1 MKAIFPAGDLFAG
14 AGLMHARSQAWADT
28 WRVLLVLGAFGL
40 YWLSAIILQSRGG
53 TTHFGADTHLYSL
66 LADGI
71 AHDRVTRFH
80 PVTTTLAAVWLK
92 LLSPLTPWMAPL
104 TLLKGLFAVV
114 GAVGV
119 WAAAAAAAEVV
130 PRRQATLLGAIY
142 ATSLSVWYFSSI
154 EESKI
159 VSATLAALYI
169 AAYLRLRKSWSVPG
183 VALLTA
189 ILLLACL
196 NEIVAGFLVLIPAV
210 DALVQ
215 RGWRLK
221 GNWWIGWHALAAPLA
236 LALLEVVVNGRL
248 VRTTTDPEAASHV
261 SMLLFYVTKSQYSV
275 ENFVEFSAR
284 WLLYSVAAPSI
295 DASYAA
301 GTNYSGDYGPDVT
314 PLSYF
319 ASPVTTAL
327 VLVVGLILAA
337 SFMPRYRRE
346 GLGDLAGIPQ
356 ALLAYCGL
364 RAAFFF
370 VVYPGECLL
379 FSSSTTLA
387 HILLVAIP
395 FSVSHYPWKKSLL
408 AALAALLFI
417 ANGSFII
424 GE

>member
-1 MKAIFPAGDLFAG
+1 
-14 AGLMHARSQAWADT
+14 MHARGLARPDA
-28 WRVLLVLGAFGL
+28 WRVVLVLGAFGL
-40 YWLSAIILQSRGG
+40 YWLSAIVLQARGG
-53 TTHFGADTHLYSL
+53 TTHFGADTYLYSL

-71 AHDRVTRFH
+71 ANDRVARFH

-92 LLSPLTPWMAPL
+92 LLSPLTAWMAPL

-130 PRRQATLLGAIY
+130 PRRLAALLAAIY

-159 VSATLAALYI
+159 VSATLATLYI
-169 AAYLRLRKSWSVPG
+169 AAYLRLRKSWNVPG
-183 VALLTA
+183 AALLTA

-196 NEIVAGFLVLIPAV
+196 NEIVAGFLVLIPVV

-215 RGWRLK
+215 RGWHLK
-221 GNWWIGWHALAAPLA
+221 GNRWIGWHALAGPLA
-236 LALLEVVVNGRL
+236 FALLEVGINGHL

-261 SMLLFYVTKSQYSV
+261 SMLLFYVTQNQYSI
-275 ENFVEFSAR
+275 ENFVEFAAR
-284 WLLYSVAAPSI
+284 WLLYSVAAPSV

-319 ASPVTTAL
+319 VSPVTSVL
-327 VLVVGLILAA
+327 VLVLGLILAA
-337 SFMPRYRRE
+337 SFMPRYRPS
-346 GLGDLAGIPQ
+346 GLGELAGIPQ

-395 FSVSHYPWKKSLL
+395 FSGSNYPWKKSLL
-408 AALAALLFI
+408 AVLVALLFI
-417 ANGSFII
+417 ANGSFIV
-424 GE
+424 GQ